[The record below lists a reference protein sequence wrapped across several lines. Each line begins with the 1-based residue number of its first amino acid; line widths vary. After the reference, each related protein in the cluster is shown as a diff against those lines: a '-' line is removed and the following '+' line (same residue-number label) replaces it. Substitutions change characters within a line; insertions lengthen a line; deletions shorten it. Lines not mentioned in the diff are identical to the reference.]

1 MLRPRP
7 QKLLIIDEMNYTRLI
22 LSQALTNNGYKV
34 ATALNSGEAM
44 QQIAAELPDVIL
56 FSLPST
62 SSGVSALRK
71 LKDYFRLRL
80 DLAQGA
86 EPAIIM
92 LSDFRDTGQIR
103 EIQTLGISHTFPKP
117 VNIQELLELVNSV
130 ISSSRNTIPEQR
142 MMTMILDVEVRSQQF
157 LESVL
162 AHEMYDFEFAD
173 SEAEFLARIK
183 NGGYDLSIIDLV
195 SLESEMPAALKSIV
209 ETAEG
214 MPIMTI
220 ATSADQISE
229 DELKQFGIYVHFI
242 KPIQVDIFRTEVDA
256 LLQEQAG
263 SQEKQMAAQ
272 EETAEETDQ
281 ESDDQAEEA

>member
-1 MLRPRP
+1 MIRPRP

-34 ATALNSGEAM
+34 ATTPNSGEAM